1 MLLILFYHAFSSFSV
16 IDIYFLIPAVIAQMF
31 NPTAEFTIPIKIP
44 TKKAKNYIETYP
56 VTAET
61 KIDKC
66 LI

>member
-16 IDIYFLIPAVIAQMF
+16 IDIYFLILAVIAQMF
-31 NPTAEFTIPIKIP
+31 DPTAEFTIP
-44 TKKAKNYIETYP
+44 TKEAKHYIETYP